1 MDNIESIVSEDTVTT
16 YTARCGS
23 CNTELVEWVDDYTAT
38 YEIKCGCCGKVNDV
52 SVAY

>member
-16 YTARCGS
+16 YTAICGN
-23 CNTELVEWVDDYTAT
+23 CRAELAEWVDDYTVN
-38 YEIKCGCCGKVNDV
+38 YEIKCECCGKVNDV